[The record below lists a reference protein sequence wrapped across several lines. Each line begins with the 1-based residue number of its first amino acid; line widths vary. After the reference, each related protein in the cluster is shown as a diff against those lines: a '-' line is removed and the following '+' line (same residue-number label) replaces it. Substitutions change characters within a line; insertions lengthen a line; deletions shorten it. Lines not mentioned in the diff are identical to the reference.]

1 MKKLKSDTEVIRQIF
16 QHIDAGTTD
25 LGESGWKEPVENYT
39 SEKRFGAELN
49 LLKCLPVVF
58 APSAALSDEGSYI
71 ARPVAGVPIIV
82 VRDKSKETEGIS

>member
-1 MKKLKSDTEVIRQIF
+1 MKKLKSDTEIIRQIF

-25 LGESGWKEPVENYT
+25 LGESGWKEPGENYT

-58 APSAALSDEGSYI
+58 A
-71 ARPVAGVPIIV
+71 
-82 VRDKSKETEGIS
+82 K